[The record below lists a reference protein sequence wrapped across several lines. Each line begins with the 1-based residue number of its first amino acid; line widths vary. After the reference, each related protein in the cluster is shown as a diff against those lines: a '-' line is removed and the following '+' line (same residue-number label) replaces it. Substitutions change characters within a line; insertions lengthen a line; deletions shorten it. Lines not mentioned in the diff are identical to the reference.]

1 MNLTPRQ
8 LDVVVAIRNYRHLN
22 GYAPTM
28 QELADQ
34 LGTSKVTIFE
44 HVGALERKRV
54 IRRDKHKARSLE
66 IISEERLPDENRS
79 TKLPMLGNIAAGS
92 PIEAIENREE
102 IDLEQMFH
110 SRSGVYVLRVRGES
124 MIDDHLCDG
133 DYVVIERRENAR
145 NGEQVVALLDSGEA
159 TLKRFYREGA
169 VRSAC
174 NRPTGPWSRGS
185 SMPTSAGSRGWSS
198 AYCGAIIRDSVG
210 SRPAGDLVG
219 RSTGE
224 LAGANAL
231 IALVLV
237 QLSGRESVIEV
248 KETAWLHLHAA
259 PVLCAISTRH
269 VRRRFR
275 PMASG
280 NGAKPSGRACAAA
293 VGNSRPAAKVE
304 AKPEAKIL
312 FQKFFHSV
320 GPRTYAAQVKE
331 LGTAITCWC

>member
-1 MNLTPRQ
+1 MGETYMNLTPRQ

-66 IISEERLPDENRS
+66 IISEDKLPDENRS

-102 IDLEQMFH
+102 IDLEQMFQ

-159 TLKRFYREGA
+159 TLKRFYKEGGGKIRLQPA
-169 VRSAC
+169 NRAMEPRIVNADQCRIQGVVIGVLRSY
-174 NRPTGPWSRGS
+174 N
-185 SMPTSAGSRGWSS
+185 
-198 AYCGAIIRDSVG
+198 
-210 SRPAGDLVG
+210 
-219 RSTGE
+219 
-224 LAGANAL
+224 
-231 IALVLV
+231 
-237 QLSGRESVIEV
+237 
-248 KETAWLHLHAA
+248 
-259 PVLCAISTRH
+259 
-269 VRRRFR
+269 
-275 PMASG
+275 
-280 NGAKPSGRACAAA
+280 
-293 VGNSRPAAKVE
+293 
-304 AKPEAKIL
+304 
-312 FQKFFHSV
+312 
-320 GPRTYAAQVKE
+320 
-331 LGTAITCWC
+331 